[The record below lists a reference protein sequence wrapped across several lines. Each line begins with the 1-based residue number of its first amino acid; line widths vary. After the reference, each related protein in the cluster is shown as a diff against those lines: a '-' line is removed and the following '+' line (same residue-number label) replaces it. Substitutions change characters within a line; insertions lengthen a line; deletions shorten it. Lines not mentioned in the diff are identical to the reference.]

1 MKKIFITLIFAL
13 LVTVASI
20 WLWNYFTLQK
30 EMNSVIEMDYR
41 NSGIEVSVHYGS
53 YLNTNKL
60 VYNLTSISGSKS
72 PSDVFRVLLQFAEKM
87 KTSEFSTIELEHK
100 GNLKFI
106 IEGSYFKQLGNE
118 YEFQNPVYTMR
129 TFPSNLKNPDGTQA
143 YGEWTGGLFGVLNE
157 KLEDFNDFHKR
168 WYIDDFNY

>member
-1 MKKIFITLIFAL
+1 
-13 LVTVASI
+13 
-20 WLWNYFTLQK
+20 
-30 EMNSVIEMDYR
+30 
-41 NSGIEVSVHYGS
+41 
-53 YLNTNKL
+53 
-60 VYNLTSISGSKS
+60 
-72 PSDVFRVLLQFAEKM
+72 M

-157 KLEDFNDFHKR
+157 QLEDFNDFHKR